1 MKFRIIMEQDEDGIF
16 VVECPSLPGC
26 VSQGKSRA
34 EAVKNIKDAMKG
46 YVQSLKK
53 HNEAIP
59 PYINNN
65 NLSFLYLKNQ

>member
-59 PYINNN
+59 PSIREDTIEINA
-65 NLSFLYLKNQ
+65 